1 MEAITDCSAPQSSRR
16 ETQAGCSGRS
26 PGTSRLHRVE
36 DLVEA
41 SERLHRGAKKAHKL
55 TNLKHLS
62 AGAGRGNRTPKGR
75 SPADFE
81 YAIQQLSRIQSNEAV
96 TLFTL
101 LERCGSV
108 RDNLCFLRLH
118 C

>member
-26 PGTSRLHRVE
+26 SGTSRLRHVE
-36 DLVEA
+36 GLVEA
-41 SERLHRGAKKAHKL
+41 SGRLHRGAKKAHTL

-62 AGAGRGNRTPKGR
+62 AGAGKGNRTPKGR

-81 YAIQQLSRIQSNEAV
+81 SQYAIQQLSRIQSNEAV
-96 TLFTL
+96 TLL
-101 LERCGSV
+101 LCSNGVV
-108 RDNLCFLRLH
+108 R
-118 C
+118 

>member
-81 YAIQQLSRIQSNEAV
+81 SQYAIQQLSRIQSNEAV
-96 TLFTL
+96 TLL
-101 LERCGSV
+101 LCSNGVV
-108 RDNLCFLRLH
+108 R
-118 C
+118 